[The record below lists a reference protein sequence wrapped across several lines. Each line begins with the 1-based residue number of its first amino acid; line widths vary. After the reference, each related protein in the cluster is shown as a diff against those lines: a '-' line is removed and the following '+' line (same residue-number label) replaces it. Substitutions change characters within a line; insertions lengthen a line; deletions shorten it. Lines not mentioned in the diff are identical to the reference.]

1 MLEDER
7 EIPVARVERL
17 EQKML
22 DLHVVV
28 RAREAQPRGGL
39 ECVPR
44 GGVQLADQASKI
56 DGHGVLALK
65 ASESYRP
72 RPPRTAW
79 SPTTC
84 ASPAAAPP
92 PPPPPRG
99 GPRAPPPGRGRAGG
113 RTPTGPGGATPRP
126 RAEVPS

>member
-7 EIPVARVERL
+7 EIAVARIERL
-17 EQKML
+17 EKKML

-44 GGVQLADQASKI
+44 RGVQLADQAAKI
-56 DGHGVLALK
+56 DGHSVLALK

-72 RPPRTAW
+72 RRARTAW
-79 SPTTC
+79 SVARC
-84 ASPAAAPP
+84 ASRAAAGRPAPP
-92 PPPPPRG
+92 PASSPGSTREHPPL
-99 GPRAPPPGRGRAGG
+99 RGR
-113 RTPTGPGGATPRP
+113 
-126 RAEVPS
+126 

>member
-72 RPPRTAW
+72 RRARTAW
-79 SPTTC
+79 SVARCT
-84 ASPAAAPP
+84 SPAAAGPP
-92 PPPPPRG
+92 PPPPPPPPAP
-99 GPRAPPPGRGRAGG
+99 PRAPPPGRA
-113 RTPTGPGGATPRP
+113 PG
-126 RAEVPS
+126 

>member
-7 EIPVARVERL
+7 EIAVARIERL
-17 EQKML
+17 EKKML

-44 GGVQLADQASKI
+44 RGVQLADQASKI
-56 DGHGVLALK
+56 DGHSVLALK

-72 RPPRTAW
+72 RPARTAW
-79 SPTTC
+79 SATTC
-84 ASPAAAPP
+84 ASPAAAAPP
-92 PPPPPRG
+92 PPPPP
-99 GPRAPPPGRGRAGG
+99 PPPAPPPPPPPPRGARGG
-113 RTPTGPGGATPRP
+113 R
-126 RAEVPS
+126 